1 MVGDFLTRIQKHP
14 MKQNGEDSLV
24 WKDSKEGNFSVK
36 SFYTFLKL
44 EGERDFSMKVIWN
57 SWIPTKMKFFA
68 WEAVWDRIF
77 TLNH

>member
-1 MVGDFLTRIQKHP
+1 

-68 WEAVWDRIF
+68 REAVWDRIL